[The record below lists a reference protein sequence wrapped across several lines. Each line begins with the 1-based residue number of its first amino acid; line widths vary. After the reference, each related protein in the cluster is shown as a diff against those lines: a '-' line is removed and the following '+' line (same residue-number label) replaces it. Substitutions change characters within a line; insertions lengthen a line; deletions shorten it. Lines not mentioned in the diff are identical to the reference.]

1 MIRWCS
7 ISRIK
12 FAVDERNFLFPQQR
26 SISKID
32 VLDAGAIFEGRSIDE
47 PLEFFEAAMARGGF
61 DIVESDPADPAAP
74 AHTIRLSTNGLSK
87 ALEESRGH
95 CAP

>member
-1 MIRWCS
+1 
-7 ISRIK
+7 
-12 FAVDERNFLFPQQR
+12 
-26 SISKID
+26 
-32 VLDAGAIFEGRSIDE
+32 
-47 PLEFFEAAMARGGF
+47 MARGGF